1 VPSGYTGEPVADR
14 LDTYREKRDLART
27 PEPGERDPTP
37 ARVGEAEGRFVVQEH
52 HARRLHWDFRLER
65 DGVLVSWA
73 VPRGIPPDPG
83 QNHLAVHTEDHPLA
97 YAGFEGEIP
106 AGAYGAGTVSLWDR
120 GTYECHKF
128 TDDEVMVTLR
138 GERVSGRYVL
148 FRTRG
153 KDWMMHRMDPPEDPE
168 WEPMPEEIRPMLAE
182 LASELPADDEAWAY
196 EIKWDGVRALVFSRG
211 GHPRVVNRSGTDVTS
226 RYPEL
231 RGLGGVLGSTAAV
244 LDGEIVAL
252 DESGRP
258 SFQRLQRRMHLASE
272 AAVRRGAREVPA
284 SFVAFDLLYLDGRS
298 LVDRPYA
305 ERRALL
311 EGLGLGGPSWQTPA
325 YQPGEGA
332 ALLEASRRQGLEGV
346 VAKRL
351 DAPYEPGGRSG
362 AWLKVKNHRSASLVI
377 GGWIPGEGSRRGR
390 VGALLVGYH
399 AQTDE
404 GGAEGLRYAGRVGT
418 GFTERELDSLA
429 NRLAPLAREI
439 SPFADRRVPRA
450 AHFVEPRLVAHVEFS
465 EWTHAHTLRQP
476 SYKGLV
482 ENADP
487 HQVIIDPS
495 TPAAQDEDGAP

>member
-1 VPSGYTGEPVADR
+1 MAGR
-14 LDTYREKRDLART
+14 LDTYREKRDLDRT
-27 PEPGERDPTP
+27 PEPGERGAGDPS
-37 ARVGEAEGRFVVQEH
+37 GEATALRFVIQEH

-73 VPRGIPPDPG
+73 VPRGIPPAPD

-97 YAGFEGEIP
+97 YADFEGEIP

-120 GTYECHKF
+120 GTYECHKWR
-128 TDDEVMVTLR
+128 DDEVMVTLR
-138 GERVSGRYVL
+138 GQRVRGRYVL
-148 FRTRG
+148 FRTRE
-153 KDWMMHRMDPPEDPE
+153 KDWMIHRMDPPEDPE
-168 WEPMPEEIRPMLAE
+168 WEAMPEEIRPMLAA
-182 LASELPADDEAWAY
+182 LAPRLPADEAAWAY

-231 RGLGGVLGSTAAV
+231 RGLGGALGSTDAV

-272 AAVRRGAREVPA
+272 AAVRSGAREVPA
-284 SFVAFDLLYLDGRS
+284 TYVAFDLLYLDGRS
-298 LVDRPYA
+298 TIERPYA

-311 EGLGLGGPSWQTPA
+311 EGLELAGPSWQTPA
-325 YQPGEGA
+325 HHLGDGA
-332 ALLEASRRQGLEGV
+332 ALLEASARQGLEGV

-362 AWLKVKNHRSASLVI
+362 AWLKVKNHRSASLVV
-377 GGWIPGEGSRRGR
+377 GGWVPGVGSRHGR

-399 AQTDE
+399 PPPADNGSGGE
-404 GGAEGLRYAGRVGT
+404 GAEGLRYAGRVGT
-418 GFTERELDSLA
+418 GFTERELDRLA
-429 NRLAPLAREI
+429 GRLAPLARES
-439 SPFADRRVPRA
+439 SPFTDRRAPRE
-450 AHFVEPRLVAHVEFS
+450 AHFVEPRLVARVEFS

-482 ENADP
+482 DGADP
-487 HQVIIDPS
+487 REVILD
-495 TPAAQDEDGAP
+495 PAAPPTAGAEGAP